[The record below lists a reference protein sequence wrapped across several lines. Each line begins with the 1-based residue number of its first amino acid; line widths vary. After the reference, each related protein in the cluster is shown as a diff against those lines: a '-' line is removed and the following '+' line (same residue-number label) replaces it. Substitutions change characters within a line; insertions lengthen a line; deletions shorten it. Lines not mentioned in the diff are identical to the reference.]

1 MTDVMKKAEESKKE
15 EKKPKNRKKKVIT
28 VLVIVLAG
36 IAALLALGA
45 AWVMNT
51 WQNLTM
57 DELMYQLGAPT
68 TGTNT
73 EMYWDAALKW
83 LIPTGLIIL
92 AFCLIFWF
100 TRHRKILYRVLIVLT
115 CIASVITLAVTK
127 NIFWDTLQV
136 DAYLDYQKNPSTFIE
151 DNYVDPAD
159 TKITFPEKKRNLIYI
174 YLESMEMTYS
184 DKENGGGFEQDVIPE
199 LTKMAEENE
208 DFSGSEDK
216 LNGAYSLPYTTFTMG
231 AMFGQTSGLPLKDNV
246 QNNDMSTQDHFF
258 ASTTVLG
265 DILKDNGYHNVF
277 MLGSNATF
285 GGRRL
290 YFSEHG
296 DYDIMD
302 YYYAKQQGWI
312 DQDYKVWWGYEDR
325 KLFSFAENELNEL
338 SQDDQ
343 PFNLTLLT
351 VDTHFENGYRC
362 PLCKDEFGEK
372 YADVMACSSR
382 QVKAFIDWCRTQS
395 WYDNTTIVVCG
406 DHPTMDSDFC
416 DNVDSS
422 YQRRAYVCYINS
434 AVKNTDTDYR
444 EYSTLD
450 AFPTTLAAMGC
461 QIEGDR
467 LGLGTNL
474 YSGKPTILEQYGLS
488 YVTEEIEK
496 KSTFM
501 EKLADIDYSNPQ
513 LKANQAA
520 SYHEDHTNTVYGT
533 DGDNQ

>member
-1 MTDVMKKAEESKKE
+1 M
-15 EKKPKNRKKKVIT
+15 
-28 VLVIVLAG
+28 
-36 IAALLALGA
+36 
-45 AWVMNT
+45 
-51 WQNLTM
+51 
-57 DELMYQLGAPT
+57 
-68 TGTNT
+68 
-73 EMYWDAALKW
+73 
-83 LIPTGLIIL
+83 
-92 AFCLIFWF
+92 
-100 TRHRKILYRVLIVLT
+100 LIVLT

-159 TKITFPEKKRNLIYI
+159 TKITFLEKKRNLIYI

-199 LTKMAEENE
+199 LTEMAEENE

-277 MLGSNATF
+277 MLGSDATF

-302 YYYAKQQGWI
+302 YYYANSTGWI

-325 KLFSFAENELNEL
+325 KLFSFARNELNEL
-338 SQDDQ
+338 SQDDK

-372 YADVMACSSR
+372 YADVMACSPR
-382 QVKAFIDWCRTQS
+382 QVKAFVDWCKTQS

-422 YQRRAYVCYINS
+422 YQRRAYVLHQQRS
-434 AVKNTDTDYR
+434 
-444 EYSTLD
+444 
-450 AFPTTLAAMGC
+450 
-461 QIEGDR
+461 
-467 LGLGTNL
+467 
-474 YSGKPTILEQYGLS
+474 
-488 YVTEEIEK
+488 
-496 KSTFM
+496 
-501 EKLADIDYSNPQ
+501 
-513 LKANQAA
+513 
-520 SYHEDHTNTVYGT
+520 
-533 DGDNQ
+533 

>member
-1 MTDVMKKAEESKKE
+1 
-15 EKKPKNRKKKVIT
+15 
-28 VLVIVLAG
+28 
-36 IAALLALGA
+36 
-45 AWVMNT
+45 MN
-51 WQNLTM
+51 
-57 DELMYQLGAPT
+57 A
-68 TGTNT
+68 
-73 EMYWDAALKW
+73 
-83 LIPTGLIIL
+83 
-92 AFCLIFWF
+92 
-100 TRHRKILYRVLIVLT
+100 
-115 CIASVITLAVTK
+115 
-127 NIFWDTLQV
+127 
-136 DAYLDYQKNPSTFIE
+136 
-151 DNYVDPAD
+151 
-159 TKITFPEKKRNLIYI
+159 
-174 YLESMEMTYS
+174 S
-184 DKENGGGFEQDVIPE
+184 DKENGGGFDQDVIPE

-277 MLGSNATF
+277 MLGSDATF

-325 KLFSFAENELNEL
+325 KLFSFAKNELNEL
-338 SQDDQ
+338 SQDDK

-382 QVKAFIDWCRTQS
+382 QIKAFVDWCKTQS
-395 WYDNTTIVVCG
+395 WYDNTTIVICG

-461 QIEGDR
+461 KIDGDR

-474 YSGKPTILEQYGLS
+474 YSGKQTILEQYGLS

-513 LKANQAA
+513 LKANEAA
-520 SYHEDHTNTVYGT
+520 SYHEDHTDTVYGT